1 MKVERCTVVGDP
13 HDEMVKTCLCVH
25 KLLGSSPTAT
35 SGVQVHLLQ
44 GQICTFLFLCFWSFT
59 VYFENFVS
67 AIRYLL
73 QLGSCFT
80 LCDVFRSGL

>member
-44 GQICTFLFLCFWSFT
+44 GQICTFFISKLLEFYSILRKFCFRYSLS
-59 VYFENFVS
+59 S
-67 AIRYLL
+67 AIRIL
-73 QLGSCFT
+73 FHF
-80 LCDVFRSGL
+80 V